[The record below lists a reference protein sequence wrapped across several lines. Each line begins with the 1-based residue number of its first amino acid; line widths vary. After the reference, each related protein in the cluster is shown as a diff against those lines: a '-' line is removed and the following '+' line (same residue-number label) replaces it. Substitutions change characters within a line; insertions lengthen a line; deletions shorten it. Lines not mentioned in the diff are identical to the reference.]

1 MFYDNQV
8 TTASAHFPILLV
20 HGGAWAIPA
29 DAAAA
34 HESGVRR
41 ALETGYALLS
51 RGASALDAVEAAVTV
66 LEDDPTFDA
75 GRGSFL
81 TSDGRVQLDAL
92 LMDGGRMKAGGV
104 ACVERLR
111 NPIQAARLVL
121 EKSQHVYF
129 VGPGAEQ
136 FAQAHGMALIDN
148 SELVLDRERQRLLH
162 AQARNSAGFADETFS
177 GPDISL
183 PADLHDD
190 KSPETA
196 VLLAQAGHPSSADR
210 THIFA
215 DGDSVTKDS
224 ATGSFVSG
232 HDFTACEKMQ
242 RLEQE
247 ASGHDFTACE
257 KMQRLEQ
264 EASGHDFS
272 RADTIAKKINRALAP
287 EGKQSLPRKES
298 RTESADSMTHAK
310 GPRPSGQDRAE
321 GRPPTAEDHDTV
333 GAVALDSRG
342 NLAAATS
349 TGGTLNKTPGRV
361 GDSSLIGCGC
371 YADNLSAAVSLTG
384 WGEPIMKLVLGK
396 WATDRVAS
404 GIAPDLAASEAIA
417 YLFNRLGGH
426 GGIILLG
433 PDGRFGL
440 AHNTPAMAWGLATP
454 TTLQTGLT
462 I

>member
-1 MFYDNQV
+1 MLYDIQV
-8 TTASAHFPILLV
+8 TTPSTHAPILLV

-29 DAAAA
+29 TASAA
-34 HESGVRR
+34 HLTGVRN
-41 ALETGYALLS
+41 ALEAGYRVLS
-51 RGASALDAVEAAVTV
+51 PGGSALDAVEAAVTV

-121 EKSQHVYF
+121 EKSPHVF
-129 VGPGAEQ
+129 LVGPGAEQ
-136 FAQAHGMALIDN
+136 FAHSHGMPLIDN
-148 SELVLDRERQRLLH
+148 AELVLDRERERLAQ
-162 AQARNSAGFADETFS
+162 AQAREAAGLSDDTFS
-177 GPDISL
+177 GPASPLHPI
-183 PADLHDD
+183 LHDD

-196 VLLAQAGHPSSADR
+196 
-210 THIFA
+210 
-215 DGDSVTKDS
+215 
-224 ATGSFVSG
+224 ATPG
-232 HDFTACEKMQ
+232 
-242 RLEQE
+242 
-247 ASGHDFTACE
+247 
-257 KMQRLEQ
+257 
-264 EASGHDFS
+264 
-272 RADTIAKKINRALAP
+272 
-287 EGKQSLPRKES
+287 S
-298 RTESADSMTHAK
+298 RTLGAPGLASETGEATIPASSRQDS
-310 GPRPSGQDRAE
+310 
-321 GRPPTAEDHDTV
+321 HDTV
-333 GAVALDSRG
+333 GAVALDSHG

-371 YADNLSAAVSLTG
+371 YADNLAAAVSLTG

-404 GIAPDLAASEAIA
+404 GSAPELVARDAIA
-417 YLFNRLGGH
+417 YLYNRLGGH

-462 I
+462 V